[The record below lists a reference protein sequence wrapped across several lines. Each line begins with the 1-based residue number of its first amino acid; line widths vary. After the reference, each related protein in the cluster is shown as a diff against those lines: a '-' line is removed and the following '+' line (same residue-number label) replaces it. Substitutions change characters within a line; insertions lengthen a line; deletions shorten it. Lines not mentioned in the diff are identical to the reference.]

1 MTQQEI
7 LSGLKEVIGA
17 VKPKLDISNVNMN
30 TSLLNELGIDSL
42 SMLLMSL
49 AIENKFGFQF
59 STQAPF
65 EKVGDVVN
73 YIASAIN
80 K

>member
-1 MTQQEI
+1 MTNEEI
-7 LSGLKEVIGA
+7 LASLKEVIGA
-17 VKPKLDISNVNMN
+17 VKPKLDISNVGME
-30 TSLLNELGIDSL
+30 TSLMNDLGIDSL

-59 STQAPF
+59 QTQNPF
-65 EKVGDVVN
+65 NTVGDVVD
-73 YIASAIN
+73 YIAGAIN